1 MKVGDRLGEDTACC
15 FHKSAKTPKIQQCL
29 FCHTLKSRCHQP
41 RRILGYV
48 SKQRHF
54 CCGMGFTFAVCLHF
68 LFVLLGLFAIP
79 RTFITCG
86 LVPYLAALC
95 YKRDETKT
103 GAPWP
108 FFSKNFV
115 AFTCLREC
123 LQLEFAPIPEKL
135 IKSASSK
142 EAQFIFAAFPHGTS
156 SDYHRILMDG
166 MLPAVLPSIANKV
179 RVLTASIIFRLP
191 LVREIALWTSCVD
204 AQKAVAERL
213 VDKKYSLFVL
223 PGGMDEQI
231 MTEHQKEKIFL
242 KNRKGFIRLALQ
254 KGVHVVPVYVFG
266 TSDHYTTSSA
276 WFGVRHWVMKNLRVC
291 IPLARG
297 LWGSACPLPVKTTVV
312 MGEPLEFSTPASGG
326 QPTQEEIDKAHSLF
340 VKAVVTLFNEHKE
353 KFGCANRQLIVC

>member
-1 MKVGDRLGEDTACC
+1 MSFVITLSQFKKFFQQNMLSLAQQNPALCL
-15 FHKSAKTPKIQQCL
+15 KAKAFL
-29 FCHTLKSRCHQP
+29 LWNG
-41 RRILGYV
+41 L
-48 SKQRHF
+48 HF
-54 CCGMGFTFAVCLHF
+54 CCLLLSLSVLLC
-68 LFVLLGLFAIP
+68 LFVIP
-79 RTFITCG
+79 RSLIICA
-86 LVPYLAALC
+86 LAPYLAASC

-115 AFTCLREC
+115 AFTCLRKH
-123 LQLEFAPIPEKL
+123 LQLEFSPLPEKL

-156 SDYHRILMDG
+156 SDYRILMDG

-179 RVLTASIIFRLP
+179 RVLTASIIFKLP

-204 AQKAVAERL
+204 ARKEVAERL

-231 MTEHQKEKIFL
+231 ITEHQKEKIYL

-254 KGVHVVPVYVFG
+254 KGVPVVPVYVFG
-266 TSDHYTTSSA
+266 TSDHYTTSSV

-297 LWGSACPLPVKTTVV
+297 LWGSACPLPVKTTIV

-326 QPTQEEIDKAHSLF
+326 QPTQEEIDKAHNF
-340 VKAVVTLFNEHKE
+340 FMKAVVTLFNEHKE
-353 KFGCANRQLIVC
+353 KFGCANRQLSVC